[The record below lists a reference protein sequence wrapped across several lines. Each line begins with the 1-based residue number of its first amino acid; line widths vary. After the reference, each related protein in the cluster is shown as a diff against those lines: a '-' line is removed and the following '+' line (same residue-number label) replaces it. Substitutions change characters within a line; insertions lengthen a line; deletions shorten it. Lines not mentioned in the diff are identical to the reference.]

1 MSEQPRSEPSG
12 SPGEHRWTGRATTWI
27 AAGSAVNGL
36 GAFLFQIVGTRVLG
50 ADGYAPVGVLWTL
63 QYLWVAVAVT
73 ALEAY
78 VTRLV
83 IVRGHDAA
91 RVRRFLRLLRRW
103 LLAAAAVA
111 GVAGVVAAGPLFS
124 GNATLGVSL
133 GLLVLAYG
141 WYGVVRGR
149 AAGMD
154 RFRAYALATAAESSV
169 RLVAAVVVLA
179 AVASTP
185 ALGWVFPLG
194 PLAVAAFA
202 WVRSHPAARIG
213 GSVAG
218 VGGGSGLPAGPGG
231 GSEADAG
238 SGADGGRAASAEARD
253 VGGTPSAPEADTGQA
268 ASAEAPTGST
278 GEGEQSGTAAGDR
291 AGSGAADSPV
301 ELPVAGPVEPPLGDI
316 GIGEDGKRREATRFL
331 AATSTA
337 NAAVQFLLAGG
348 PLMLVL
354 LRAGPAAISVL
365 FTTVTLA
372 RVPMTFALNGGLS
385 RLLPPLTRMAQA
397 DDAAGIRRA
406 AVWIVA
412 AIGGVAGVSAG
423 GAALIGPEVVELLF
437 GPEFRPERAMIVVVA
452 TGTVLAVG
460 GLLLDQLYIATGRQA
475 RLPVVWVAA
484 VVVAVALVA
493 WLPGTATMRV
503 ASGFALA
510 TAGGVVA
517 LMIGLL
523 GPAAR
528 RPSVG

>member
-1 MSEQPRSEPSG
+1 MSGRPGFAAPG
-12 SPGEHRWTGRATTWI
+12 SPGDHRWTGRATTWI
-27 AAGSAVNGL
+27 AFGSAVNGL

-50 ADGYAPVGVLWTL
+50 AEGYAPVGVLWTL
-63 QYLWVAVAVT
+63 QYLWLAVAVT
-73 ALEAY
+73 AVEAY

-103 LLAAAAVA
+103 LLAAALVTTVAAVA
-111 GVAGVVAAGPLFS
+111 AAGPLFS
-124 GNATLGVSL
+124 GHASLGVSL

-154 RFRAYALATAAESSV
+154 RFRAYALATAGESSV
-169 RLVAAVVVLA
+169 RLVAAVAVLA
-179 AVASTP
+179 VVASTP

-194 PLAVAAFA
+194 PLVVAAWA
-202 WVRSHPAARIG
+202 WARSHPAARG
-213 GSVAG
+213 
-218 VGGGSGLPAGPGG
+218 
-231 GSEADAG
+231 
-238 SGADGGRAASAEARD
+238 ASAEARG
-253 VGGTPSAPEADTGQA
+253 VPQTDTGRG
-268 ASAEAPTGST
+268 ASAEAHEAGGAGAGP
-278 GEGEQSGTAAGDR
+278 AA
-291 AGSGAADSPV
+291 AAADDAS
-301 ELPVAGPVEPPLGDI
+301 ASGPVEPPLADVAV
-316 GIGEDGKRREATRFL
+316 GEDGRRREATRFL

-354 LRAGPAAISVL
+354 LRAGSTAISVL

-406 AVWIVA
+406 AAWIFLAIVA
-412 AIGGVAGVSAG
+412 VAGVAAG
-423 GAALIGPEVVELLF
+423 GAALLGPEVVELLF
-437 GPEFRPERAMIVVVA
+437 GPEFRPQRTMIVVVA
-452 TGTVLAVG
+452 AGTVLAVG

-475 RLPVVWVAA
+475 RLPIVWVAA

-493 WLPGTATMRV
+493 WLPGTPTMRV

-510 TAGGVVA
+510 TCGGVVA

-528 RPSVG
+528 RPPAG